1 MALTNR
7 QQCAAIGLITD
18 QDILNAAK
26 AIQSH
31 TPAPGGK
38 TYTAEQQAFILAA
51 AKEITGAQSLAS
63 GSPSDAP
70 TKVVPQDVDN
80 VP

>member
-7 QQCAAIGLITD
+7 QQCAAIGLVTD

-51 AKEITGAQSLAS
+51 ASTLSTAQAG

-70 TKVVPQDVDN
+70 SQVVPQDVDN